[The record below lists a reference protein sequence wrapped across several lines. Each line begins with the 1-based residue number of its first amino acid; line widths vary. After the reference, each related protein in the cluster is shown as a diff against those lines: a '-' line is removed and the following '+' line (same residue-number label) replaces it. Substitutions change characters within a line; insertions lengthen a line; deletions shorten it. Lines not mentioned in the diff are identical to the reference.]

1 MEESGYI
8 LHEDCDNIKRY
19 VFFKNLKE
27 TGLIAAISVKQK
39 DLYEPVR
46 DIFKQNVKTFSAV
59 LISIVFLAALLLE
72 GFKTYK

>member
-27 TGLIAAISVKQK
+27 TGLIEDNIC
-39 DLYEPVR
+39 
-46 DIFKQNVKTFSAV
+46 KT
-59 LISIVFLAALLLE
+59 E
-72 GFKTYK
+72 GFI